1 MPHHIVARITMGG
14 FDFTFKAYLIGW
26 DFYCYDGT
34 KVKFSAVEFFASR
47 EDKVPMWSGFLGWV
61 KKLSNVVTYA
71 VNEQDAIPW
80 MQEHWR
86 SGIKLSDKQ
95 RARFIV
101 CEFFTQHIK
110 RPSHSRNELE
120 FLPKRL
126 RVALNPEEERTV
138 LPISDETATLG
149 DDDDL

>member
-1 MPHHIVARITMGG
+1 
-14 FDFTFKAYLIGW
+14 
-26 DFYCYDGT
+26 
-34 KVKFSAVEFFASR
+34 
-47 EDKVPMWSGFLGWV
+47 MWSGFLGWV
-61 KKLSNVVTYA
+61 KKISNVVTYA
-71 VNEQDAIPW
+71 VNEEDAIPW

-101 CEFFTQHIK
+101 CEFVIQHIK

-126 RVALNPEEERTV
+126 RVALNPEEERPV